1 MIVRPIRALVGAA
14 VALLVVTGS
23 AGPGSAQ
30 GAPTLHLDPATVV
43 AGGGFSA
50 TLVNCTP
57 PGPYLFEVSNAGGG
71 MSPDNC
77 PEHEAGTALLAPS
90 TPGQYTVVVKDPQF
104 NVVASATLT
113 VTAAG
118 PGPSPAAIC
127 ALAIAEVGTGVGT
140 YGRYKLVQAPA
151 QGRSGNDVVVG
162 TPGDD
167 VLVGG
172 SGNDV
177 LCGLGGDD
185 VLLGGS
191 GNDHLDGGPDIDA
204 LTGGSGNDTLIN
216 GETND

>member
-1 MIVRPIRALVGAA
+1 MTVRPIRVLVGAA
-14 VALLVVTGS
+14 ISLLVVTGS

-30 GAPTLHLDPATVV
+30 TAPTLRLDPATVV
-43 AGGGFSA
+43 AGSA
-50 TLVNCTP
+50 FTALLLNCSP

-71 MSPDNC
+71 MDSDPC
-77 PEHEAGTALLAPS
+77 PTVEASAGLLAPA
-90 TPGQYTVVVKDPQF
+90 TPGTYTVVVKDPQF

-127 ALAIAEVGTGVGT
+127 TVAIAEARTGVGT

-162 TPGDD
+162 TAGDD

-216 GETND
+216 GETNG